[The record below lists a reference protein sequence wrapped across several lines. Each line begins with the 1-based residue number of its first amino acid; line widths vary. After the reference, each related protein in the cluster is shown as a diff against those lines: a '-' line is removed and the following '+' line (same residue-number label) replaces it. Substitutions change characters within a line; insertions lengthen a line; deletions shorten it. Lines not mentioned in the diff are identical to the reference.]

1 MLFFAIKLWVQIAH
15 KFMIIF
21 CHKLVPKICINLWQK
36 IQKFFDSKENHKNTA
51 FFCHKFMGTN
61 CP

>member
-1 MLFFAIKLWVQIAH
+1 MAKNLLFFMNPTKNAFFFAIKLWVQIAH

-36 IQKFFDSKENHKNTA
+36 IQKFF
-51 FFCHKFMGTN
+51 
-61 CP
+61 

>member
-1 MLFFAIKLWVQIAH
+1 MIFYDSKKKILQKMLFFAIKLWVQIAH

-36 IQKFFDSKENHKNTA
+36 IQKFF
-51 FFCHKFMGTN
+51 
-61 CP
+61 